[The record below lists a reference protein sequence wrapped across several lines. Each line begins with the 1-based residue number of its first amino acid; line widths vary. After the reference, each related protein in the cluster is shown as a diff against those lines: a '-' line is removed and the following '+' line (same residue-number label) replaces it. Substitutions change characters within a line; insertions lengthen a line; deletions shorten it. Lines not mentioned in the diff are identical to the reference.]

1 MNLKADE
8 ILLYLEEGH
17 KSGTKDP
24 LVITPY
30 PDLNKLKDSGLAAI
44 DLRLGTWFV
53 TLRPARMPY
62 IGIGDS
68 GIQSQLSKTHY
79 VPFGGAYYLH
89 PRTFVLGITLQW
101 LRLPKNLTAFVIGKS
116 SWGRRGLII
125 ATATGVHPGFMGCLT
140 LELTNVGEI
149 PIEIKPGMEICQIF
163 IQEVHET
170 GAACVES
177 QFGGARKPMFGEVR
191 LDDIAKKLG
200 GGKLGQI

>member
-1 MNLKADE
+1 MNLTADE
-8 ILLYLEEGH
+8 ILSYLKKGQ
-17 KSGTKDP
+17 KPDAKDP

-30 PDLNKLKDSGLAAI
+30 PDLDKLKDSGLASI

-53 TLRPARMPY
+53 TLRTARMPHMK
-62 IGIGDS
+62 IEDS
-68 GIQSQLSKTHY
+68 TVQSQLSKTRY

-101 LRLPKNLTAFVIGKS
+101 IRLPKNLTAFVIGKS

-125 ATATGVHPGFMGCLT
+125 ATAIGVHPGFMGCLT

-149 PIEIKPGMEICQIF
+149 PIEIKPGVEICQIF
-163 IQEVHET
+163 LQEVHET
-170 GAACVES
+170 GASCVGS
-177 QFGGARKPMFGEVR
+177 QFVGSRKPRFGDVG

-200 GGKLGQI
+200 EA